1 MAGYFTAIVRA
12 PITGIILIFEM
23 TGSFSQ
29 MLSLSLVSIVAYLV
43 ATAFK
48 SEPIYE
54 SLLTNLLKKRGIKVS
69 KKTGEKVLQEY
80 IVSYGCEIQ
89 NKMIQQVEWPK
100 NCLLVAIKRSGSE
113 LIPKG
118 HTILMNGDTI
128 VTMTDESDASSVH
141 DRMEV
146 LCKEQEKLK

>member
-1 MAGYFTAIVRA
+1 M
-12 PITGIILIFEM
+12 
-23 TGSFSQ
+23 
-29 MLSLSLVSIVAYLV
+29 
-43 ATAFK
+43 
-48 SEPIYE
+48 
-54 SLLTNLLKKRGIKVS
+54 LKKRGIEVS

-100 NCLLVAIKRSGSE
+100 NCLLVAIKRSGNE

>member
-1 MAGYFTAIVRA
+1 MLIRLKELRLERGYS
-12 PITGIILIFEM
+12 M
-23 TGSFSQ
+23 TQ
-29 MLSLSLVSIVAYLV
+29 AV
-43 ATAFK
+43 
-48 SEPIYE
+48 
-54 SLLTNLLKKRGIKVS
+54 
-69 KKTGEKVLQEY
+69 
-80 IVSYGCEIQ
+80 
-89 NKMIQQVEWPK
+89 
-100 NCLLVAIKRSGSE
+100 